1 MKARKDLLTRDD
13 WDLTRK
19 SLEGQRGSMLIQLD
33 TLEAAIVAC
42 ENRVRSFPE
51 PKQPDTDDDG
61 DPVNSEQT
69 IPPTIFSDKQKKDFI
84 DRKDKVRKEVKKS
97 NGRCFAS

>member
-42 ENRVRSFPE
+42 ENRVRSY
-51 PKQPDTDDDG
+51 PKPTVFLKDTDEDG
-61 DPVNSEQT
+61 DPI
-69 IPPTIFSDKQKKDFI
+69 IPDKIKPKLSKK
-84 DRKDKVRKEVKKS
+84 EWKKIHDE
-97 NGRCFAS
+97 AAKL